1 MHFWCH
7 MHMVL
12 FGKKEA
18 TWPPE
23 DPQSNM
29 VIKSLG
35 FWRQSTCLLRLQSPT
50 VEETGKWSTEVA
62 QGNQAVAAKRTALQN
77 SDLIGVSTLVLQ
89 TNLPGTP
96 SYTEGQSL
104 KAKSEGF
111 QQDHVRCFQKEGL
124 LFLLRNLQ

>member
-1 MHFWCH
+1 
-7 MHMVL
+7 
-12 FGKKEA
+12 
-18 TWPPE
+18 
-23 DPQSNM
+23 M

-111 QQDHVRCFQKEGL
+111 QQDHVRYFQKEGL